1 MKLKVISFDGKK
13 AKSVDLAENIFGLE
27 SRSDI
32 LNRVVRWQ
40 RARKQQGTHKVKTR
54 SETSYSKRKIYRQKG
69 TGNARHGDR
78 NAPIFSKGGVY
89 KGPTP
94 RDHSHGLPKKVRRL
108 GLKMAL
114 SSKLQNS
121 ELVILAKAQ
130 IDSPKTSILNEKIKS
145 LGWKKTLVID
155 GPLVDENFARAA
167 KNIPD
172 LDVMPQQGANVYDI
186 LKCSTLVITVDGLNA
201 LQERIS

>member
-1 MKLKVISFDGKK
+1 MKTDVISFDGNQTD
-13 AKSVDLAENIFGLE
+13 SVDLAESIFGLE
-27 SRSDI
+27 CRADI

-40 RARKQQGTHKVKTR
+40 RARKQQGTHKAKTR
-54 SETSYSKRKIYRQKG
+54 SETSFSKRKIYRQKG

-94 RDHSHGLPKKVRRL
+94 RDHSHGLPKKVRQL

-114 SSKLQNS
+114 STKLQNS
-121 ELVILAKAQ
+121 ELVILAKAA
-130 IDSPKTSILNEKIKS
+130 IDNPKTSVLHAKIKG
-145 LGWKKTLVID
+145 LGWQKTLVID
-155 GPLVDENFARAA
+155 GPEVDENFARAA
-167 KNIPD
+167 RNIPD
-172 LDVMPQQGANVYDI
+172 LDVLPQQGANVYDI

-201 LQERIS
+201 LQERMS

>member
-1 MKLKVISFDGKK
+1 MKTEVISFNGEK
-13 AKSVDLAENIFGLE
+13 AESVDLAENIFGLE

-94 RDHSHGLPKKVRRL
+94 RDHSHGLPKKVRLL

-114 SSKLQNS
+114 SSKLKNS
-121 ELVILAKAQ
+121 ELVILSKAK
-130 IDSPKTSILNEKIKS
+130 IDNPKTSELNEKIRS

-155 GPLVDENFARAA
+155 GPEVDENFARAA
-167 KNIPD
+167 RNIPD
-172 LDVMPQQGANVYDI
+172 LDVLPQQGANVYDI
-186 LKCSTLVITVDGLNA
+186 LKCTTLVITVEGLNA
-201 LQERIS
+201 LQERMS